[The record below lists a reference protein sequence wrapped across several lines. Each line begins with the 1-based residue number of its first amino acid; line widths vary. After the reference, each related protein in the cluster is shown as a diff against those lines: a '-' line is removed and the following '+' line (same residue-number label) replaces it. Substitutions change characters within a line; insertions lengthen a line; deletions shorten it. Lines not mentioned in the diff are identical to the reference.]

1 MYKATV
7 PIFLAPN
14 NAYAPHA
21 GITITSLMENS
32 SRDYFYEIYVL
43 HTDLSLENIHIF
55 ESMKYENARVKCL
68 SISRFIEKELKL
80 MYTNFHFSKEMF
92 YRILIPEIFTQ
103 FDKAIYLD
111 SDIVVLGDISELY
124 EKELGNCILGGANDI
139 MHQRSKSYVTGEL
152 GLDADKYI
160 NSGVLLIN
168 SKLFREEKIKDKL
181 FDELKVRQNLRY
193 PDQDLINIVCG
204 GRILLLERKWNFIWH
219 YLLKKRDQSLN
230 LLPEEQEKYE
240 KEAKDINILHF
251 TSSVKPWSNR
261 LIPLSQKYWDY
272 VDRCAFKDKIVTAY
286 NKLPRKNYV
295 TLHFADLYDGYLEI
309 TASLC
314 TIEGETHENVAILAG
329 GEERE
334 LKFITSHNVDIGGKY
349 FFRSVFK
356 FKIPFEEIENDTTL
370 NFYSKDTGL
379 KYLVVSSPAF
389 DVDINAETYRKKGDY
404 IIHARGGA
412 VFFSPYSRE
421 KLGECKKQFKKR
433 VRFLCREKKDAYARK
448 ANLIRFVHKLVKPF
462 FRKEIWLVSDRC
474 DSAGDNGEVF
484 FKYLKKNK
492 VKGVKPCFVINKDS
506 ADCKRLK
513 KIGTVLH
520 PKTVKY
526 KLYYTFATKNISSQ
540 LEFDVMNP
548 LFCRPYLKDIID
560 VKNVFLQHGIIKDD
574 LSMCYNRLADDMHI
588 FVTSAYGEYNSI
600 AYNDEY
606 LCGERITAL
615 TGLPRFDNLVN
626 EAQKLIFFL
635 PTWRK
640 SALANMQTG
649 ELANGFTDSS
659 YFKFYNALLKNERL
673 ISAAKKNGYRLCFYP
688 HHLMKESNK
697 YFGELDEVFVSSE
710 GYTYNDV
717 FKKGALLFTD
727 YSSTQFDFAYLK
739 KPVVYCHF
747 DKDEFFSSHSY
758 KAGYFEYERD
768 GFGEVTY
775 DLDGAV
781 DTLISYMENGCQMK
795 EIYKARHDTFF
806 AYDDRGNCKRV
817 LDKILSLDK

>member
-379 KYLVVSSPAF
+379 KYLVVTSPAF

-781 DTLISYMENGCQMK
+781 DTLISYMENGCVMK

-806 AYDDRGNCKRV
+806 AYDDRSNCKRV

>member
-21 GITITSLMENS
+21 AITITSLLKNS

-43 HTDLSLENIHIF
+43 HTDLSYENIYLF

-111 SDIVVLGDISELY
+111 SDIAVLGDISELY
-124 EKELGNCILGGANDI
+124 NIELDNFILGGVNDI
-139 MHQRSKSYVTGEL
+139 MHLKSRSYVTGEL
-152 GLDADKYI
+152 GLCADEYI

-181 FDELKVRQNLRY
+181 FDELKVRPGLRY
-193 PDQDLINIVCG
+193 PDQDLINIVCR
-204 GRILLLERKWNFIWH
+204 GRIKLLERKWNYIWH

-230 LLPEEQEKYE
+230 LPEGEQEKYE
-240 KEAKDINILHF
+240 EASKDISILHF
-251 TSSVKPWSNR
+251 TSSVKPWNNR
-261 LIPLSQKYWDY
+261 LIPLSKKYWDY
-272 VDRCAFKDKIVTAY
+272 VDECVFKDKIISAY
-286 NKLPRKNYV
+286 AKLPRKNYV
-295 TLHFADLYDGYLEI
+295 TLHFADLYEDRLEI

-314 TIEGETHENVAILAG
+314 TSEGHTHKDLAVLAG
-329 GEERE
+329 GEER
-334 LKFITSHNVDIGGKY
+334 KFDFITAHNVDIGGRY
-349 FFRSVFK
+349 YFRSVFK
-356 FKIPFEEIENDTTL
+356 FSIPLCEIENDTTL
-370 NFYSKDTGL
+370 NFYNTETGL
-379 KYLVVSSPAF
+379 KYLLVTSPTF
-389 DVDINAETYRKKGDY
+389 DVDINAGTYRKKGDF
-404 IIHARGGA
+404 IIHAVGGA
-412 VFFSPYSRE
+412 VFFSPYSEE
-421 KLGECKKQFKKR
+421 KLKECKARFKQR
-433 VRFLCREKKDAYARK
+433 TRFLCNEKKDAYARK
-448 ANLIRFVHKLVKPF
+448 ANLIRLVHKLVKPF

-474 DSAGDNGEVF
+474 DSAGDNGEAF

-492 VKGVKPCFVINKDS
+492 VKGVKPCFVISKDS
-506 ADCKRLK
+506 PDCKRLK
-513 KIGTVLH
+513 KIGKVLH
-520 PKTVKY
+520 PKTLKY

-548 LFCRPYLKDIID
+548 LFCRPYLKDIIN

-588 FVTSAYGEYNSI
+588 FVTSAYGEYDSI
-600 AYNDEY
+600 AHNDEY

-626 EAQKLIFFL
+626 EAEKLIFFL

-640 SALANMQTG
+640 SALADMHTG
-649 ELANGFTDSS
+649 ELASGFLDSS

-673 ISAAKKNGYRLCFYP
+673 IQAARAHGYKLCFYP

-697 YFGELDEVFVSSE
+697 YFGELDSIFVSSE

-747 DKDEFFSSHSY
+747 DKNEFFSSHSY

-775 DLDGAV
+775 DLESAV

-795 EIYKARHDTFF
+795 DVYKNRHGSFF
-806 AYDDRGNCKRV
+806 AFDDRGNSKRV

>member
-1 MYKATV
+1 MFKATV

-21 GITITSLMENS
+21 GITITSLLKNS

-43 HTDLSLENIHIF
+43 HTDLSLENIQIF
-55 ESMKYENARVKCL
+55 ESIKCENARVKCL

-111 SDIVVLGDISELY
+111 SDIAVLGDISELY
-124 EKELGNCILGGANDI
+124 EKELGDYILGGVNDI
-139 MHQRSKSYVTGEL
+139 MHLKSRAYVTGEL
-152 GLDADKYI
+152 GLDAKEYI

-168 SKLFREEKIKDKL
+168 SKLFREEKIKEKL
-181 FDELKVRQNLRY
+181 FSELARRQGLRY
-193 PDQDLINIVCG
+193 PDQDLINIVCQ
-204 GRILLLERKWNFIWH
+204 GRIKLLERKWNYIWH

-230 LLPEEQEKYE
+230 LPIDEQEKYE
-240 KEAKDINILHF
+240 EASNDISVLHF
-251 TSSVKPWSNR
+251 TSSVKPWNSR
-261 LIPLSQKYWDY
+261 LIPLSAKYWEY
-272 VDRCAFKDKIVTAY
+272 VDECVFKDKIISAY
-286 NKLPRKNYV
+286 NKLPRKNYI
-295 TLHFADLYDGYLEI
+295 TLHFADFYENELEI

-314 TIEGETHENVAILAG
+314 TSEDHTHKTLAVMFG
-329 GEERE
+329 GEE
-334 LKFITSHNVDIGGKY
+334 KKIDYITSHNVDIGGRYY
-349 FFRSVFK
+349 FRTVFK
-356 FKIPFEEIENDTTL
+356 FRAALREIENDTTL
-370 NFYSKDTGL
+370 NFYNTDTGL
-379 KYLVVSSPAF
+379 KYLLVTSPAF
-389 DVDINAETYRKKGDY
+389 DVDINAETYRRRGEY
-404 IIHARGGA
+404 LIHAKGGA
-412 VFFSPYSRE
+412 VFFSPYTKE
-421 KLGECKKQFKKR
+421 KLDECKSLFKNR
-433 VRFLCREKKDAYARK
+433 VRFLCHEKKDAYAKK
-448 ANLIRFVHKLVKPF
+448 ANLIRWAHKLAKPF
-462 FRKEIWLVSDRC
+462 FRKEIWLISDRC

-492 VKGVKPCFVINKDS
+492 VKGVKPCFVINKD
-506 ADCKRLK
+506 AKDVKRLK
-513 KIGTVLH
+513 KIGKVLH
-520 PKTVKY
+520 PKTLKY

-548 LFCRPYLKDIID
+548 IFCRPYLKDIID

-600 AYNDEY
+600 AYNDDY
-606 LCGERITAL
+606 LCGEKITAL

-626 EAQKLIFFL
+626 ESEKLIFFL

-640 SALANMQTG
+640 SALADMHTG
-649 ELANGFTDSS
+649 ELASGFTESA

-673 ISAAKKNGYRLCFYP
+673 LEAAKSHGYKLCYYP
-688 HHLMKESNK
+688 HHLMKGANE
-697 YFGELDEVFVSSE
+697 YFGDLDEIFVSSE

-795 EIYKARHDTFF
+795 DLYKSRHSGFF
-806 AYDDRGNCKRV
+806 AYDDRENCKRV
-817 LDKILSLDK
+817 LDKILRLDK

>member
-1 MYKATV
+1 
-7 PIFLAPN
+7 
-14 NAYAPHA
+14 
-21 GITITSLMENS
+21 
-32 SRDYFYEIYVL
+32 
-43 HTDLSLENIHIF
+43 
-55 ESMKYENARVKCL
+55 MKYENARVKCL

-92 YRILIPEIFTQ
+92 YRILIPEIFTR

-111 SDIVVLGDISELY
+111 SDICVLGDISELY
-124 EKELGNCILGGANDI
+124 EKELGNCILGGVNDI

-204 GRILLLERKWNFIWH
+204 GRILLLERKWNFVWH

-295 TLHFADLYDGYLEI
+295 TLHFADLCDGYLEI

-334 LKFITSHNVDIGGKY
+334 LNFITSHNVDIGGKY

-404 IIHARGGA
+404 IIHVRGGA

-433 VRFLCREKKDAYARK
+433 VRFLCRERKNAYARK

-775 DLDGAV
+775 DLEGAV
-781 DTLISYMENGCQMK
+781 DTLISYMENGCVMK